1 MNGMA
6 DVLLQ
11 LRTAIKL
18 IEQGCPNTAENWAY
32 KAADNLREQNEKRR
46 SDAGG
51 GSELNGQGC

>member
-1 MNGMA
+1 MTPGLEE
-6 DVLLQ
+6 VLVQ

-46 SDAGG
+46 SEAGEG
-51 GSELNGQGC
+51 KEI